1 MVNSPSQ
8 SGFSLLEAIVA
19 LAIMSG
25 IAVAAFS
32 WLNTALLNTERTNQN
47 YEAQQVA
54 ENFLAEIK
62 PSDLIKNQ
70 SGRSDYG
77 SYSVSWTAK
86 PIDKANGL
94 LTNGVPSQF
103 ALALFQVDL
112 EVQKGE
118 ELVATFQV
126 RKAAFR
132 KGELSET
139 GGRE

>member
-1 MVNSPSQ
+1 MLGNQRKRRGPLHIAKPYRHLFANSILMVNSPLQ

-62 PSDLIKNQ
+62 PSNLIKNQ

-77 SYSVSWTAK
+77 PYSVSWTAK

-103 ALALFQVDL
+103 ALALFQVD
-112 EVQKGE
+112 
-118 ELVATFQV
+118 F
-126 RKAAFR
+126 
-132 KGELSET
+132 
-139 GGRE
+139 